1 MVHVHVHVGQHWQKA
16 QAATATIACLSI
28 QEHSYMKVLCVKQTQ
43 WFVIIILLLLLNSSN
58 YYSDIEISE
67 RLHQLADGL
76 PDQGISVY

>member
-1 MVHVHVHVGQHWQKA
+1 MVHVHVHVGQHWQKHKQQLQQSPA
-16 QAATATIACLSI
+16 FQD
-28 QEHSYMKVLCVKQTQ
+28 HSYMKVLCVKQTQ